1 MKRFIALFCA
11 TILIFSVSI
20 SAAASDVLGDAN
32 GDGVVNLLDA
42 RFVLRYAL
50 GLPADII
57 VENCNVNNDDKIN
70 VNDAKQILRF
80 ALKIIDDFN
89 PQVDKTKWKV
99 AMFGD
104 SLVEG
109 LALYVD
115 SERID
120 YYGKLNTNTSNI
132 YTKKPSGHNETMLNC
147 VTGKGYN
154 IIIMLVGIN
163 EVGNN
168 TAAYIDAYRKVA
180 EKVMNDNPDAQF
192 VIHAMLPISASA
204 SNQNRYGVT
213 NQNINIKNEALKN
226 LADEIGCG
234 FVDAGVIF
242 RNEYGVLP
250 EGISSDG
257 IHMNKKYC
265 EKWDKWLIE
274 TLL

>member
-1 MKRFIALFCA
+1 M
-11 TILIFSVSI
+11 
-20 SAAASDVLGDAN
+20 
-32 GDGVVNLLDA
+32 
-42 RFVLRYAL
+42 
-50 GLPADII
+50 
-57 VENCNVNNDDKIN
+57 
-70 VNDAKQILRF
+70 
-80 ALKIIDDFN
+80 
-89 PQVDKTKWKV
+89 
-99 AMFGD
+99 
-104 SLVEG
+104 
-109 LALYVD
+109 YVD

-180 EKVMNDNPDAQF
+180 EKVMNDNPEAQF

-257 IHMNKKYC
+257 IHMNKNIVKNGTNGSLKHSYNYNGFQVKMKKTISFILC
-265 EKWDKWLIE
+265 IFVLLTFVSCGGKDDNNNINNAMTGQILLSMMLRMHRQKLKPKLLLLTGLI
-274 TLL
+274 